1 MGWEGKL
8 RNKRDEAEGDV
19 KEYVGMATPDAEM
32 EQESRTE
39 PGVRDLKQ
47 TDEKVRDAF
56 GKE

>member
-19 KEYVGMATPDAEM
+19 KDYVGMATPDAEM
-32 EQESRTE
+32 EQEGWAE
-39 PGVRDLKQ
+39 QGVSGLKQ